1 MTGKE
6 LDKAFGEIVLGKRK
20 KLGITRERL
29 AELVGISSVHCRNIE
44 IGKSRTSWVI
54 WVKICTVLE
63 IDMDSLADY
72 YIKPELNGAGE
83 LLGMKF

>member
-54 WVKICTVLE
+54 WVKICTVLNIDIAYITETYINPE
-63 IDMDSLADY
+63 IN
-72 YIKPELNGAGE
+72 EAGE
-83 LLGMKF
+83 FLGIKI